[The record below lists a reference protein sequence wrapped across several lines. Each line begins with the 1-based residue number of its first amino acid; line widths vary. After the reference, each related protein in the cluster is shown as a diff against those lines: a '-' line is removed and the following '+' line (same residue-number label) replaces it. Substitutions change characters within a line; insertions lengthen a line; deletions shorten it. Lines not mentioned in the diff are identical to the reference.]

1 MEKYI
6 DISGSRFDLKELSD
20 LKKIDF
26 MSNFKA
32 KQSVIILGLKFLTYL
47 RTYVKTICG
56 LTYAYGYFF

>member
-32 KQSVIILGLKFLTYL
+32 KQSVIILGLKF
-47 RTYVKTICG
+47 
-56 LTYAYGYFF
+56 